1 MLNDASVKE
10 YMSANVTTF
19 TPEMDIGRA
28 IDQLIEKRISGAP
41 VVDKTGDLVGILTE
55 RDCMKI
61 ALSSSYY
68 EEAAGKVSDYMR
80 PVPKTIEADASIA
93 EVAAAFSESDHR
105 RYPVMEDNCI
115 VGEISRHDVL
125 MALRTLWAHCPN
137 C

>member
-1 MLNDASVKE
+1 MLHDASVKD

-19 TPEMDIGRA
+19 TPEMDIERA
-28 IDQLIEKRISGAP
+28 IDQLVEKGISGAP
-41 VVDKTGDLVGILTE
+41 VIDHTGDVVGILTE

-68 EEAAGKVSDYMR
+68 EEAAGKVLEYMQ
-80 PVPKTIEADASIA
+80 PSPITIEADASIV
-93 EVAAAFSESDHR
+93 EVASMFSEGDHR
-105 RYPVMEDNCI
+105 RYPVMEDNRL

-125 MALRTLWAHCPN
+125 KALKTLWTDCPN